1 MNYGGNLSHRFV
13 NRVRSTN
20 KPMSGGTT
28 GGTGTGMHEKDLPR
42 HYTNDDEADIGE
54 ATSPRGEFEPATAL
68 HGCKICMN

>member
-1 MNYGGNLSHRFV
+1 
-13 NRVRSTN
+13 
-20 KPMSGGTT
+20 MSGGTT
-28 GGTGTGMHEKDLPR
+28 GGTGMHEKDLPR